1 MTRAGLRI
9 TPSPAVS
16 RLSLV
21 VAVVLVV
28 GVTALGQAWA
38 IESAAGRKDPAKAI
52 TSQLICPCSCGEILS
67 GCVCETGKTMQGFV
81 SDELK
86 AGKTG
91 EQITASLV
99 TKYGQV
105 ILGAPKAEGFNLI
118 VWVAPFVATLLGF
131 LIAAFVLRRW
141 VRRRSEL
148 VLAGAGG
155 PGLTGSGGSVPGTRQ
170 ITAEEDLAALRARAE
185 EELRS
190 LDQ

>member
-1 MTRAGLRI
+1 MIRA
-9 TPSPAVS
+9 
-16 RLSLV
+16 RLL
-21 VAVVLVV
+21 AVLVV
-28 GVTALGQAWA
+28 LGLGVSATGTAWA

-81 SDELK
+81 ADELK
-86 AGKTG
+86 AGKSKD
-91 EQITASLV
+91 QITASLV

-131 LIAAFVLRRW
+131 VIAAFVLRRW

-148 VLAGAGG
+148 ALAGAGAS
-155 PGLTGSGGSVPGTRQ
+155 GSSSSAGVADGVPGPRQ
-170 ITAEEDLAALRARAE
+170 TTAAQDAALRARAE
-185 EELRS
+185 EELRR
-190 LDQ
+190 LEE

>member
-1 MTRAGLRI
+1 MIRA
-9 TPSPAVS
+9 
-16 RLSLV
+16 RLL
-21 VAVVLVV
+21 AVVLTILAV
-28 GVTALGQAWA
+28 GVTAIGPAWA

-99 TKYGQV
+99 TKYGEV

-131 LIAAFVLRRW
+131 VIAAFVLRRW
-141 VRRRSEL
+141 VRRRSDL
-148 VLAGAGG
+148 ALAGAGA
-155 PGLTGSGGSVPGTRQ
+155 SGTSSSAGVAGGVPGPRTSAQ
-170 ITAEEDLAALRARAE
+170 EDLAALRARAE
-185 EELRS
+185 EELRR
-190 LDQ
+190 LEE